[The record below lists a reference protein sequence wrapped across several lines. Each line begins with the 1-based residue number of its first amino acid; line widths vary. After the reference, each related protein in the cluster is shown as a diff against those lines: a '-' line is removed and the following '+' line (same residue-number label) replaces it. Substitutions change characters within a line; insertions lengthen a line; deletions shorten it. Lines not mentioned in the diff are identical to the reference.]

1 VSLRAN
7 SNPTPV
13 AAGDN
18 IATCFVLSCAVSNQA
33 FLLDP
38 STGRIELI
46 STDATASNKNGS
58 IMSWVL
64 QDQTETAASNAEQSH
79 NSGSHDGDT
88 VFAQWWADHH
98 QSNGTA
104 LNPAV
109 LAAEG
114 STIYMARHNNTASK
128 GQSAGDAGSC
138 TLSVLRITGSES
150 NHGAHIQAQYVRSE
164 PVPLLGNA
172 VALNVDAQHDL
183 LTLTL
188 DTGATIVYS
197 TADSTLTVRSQ
208 HHLSDRGTTELLN
221 AHSSVGFQMRSAA
234 KFHSA
239 AARKL
244 QSVTYGVNTT
254 YRCAFAG
261 LYGEFAPHYVD
272 NTRYT
277 NSLRPYD
284 LLPVDSAPNG
294 GTSAGIAAAVRV
306 QSSTALSTMTG
317 STPSE
322 EYRTCVIYS
331 VQSQKTTQPVPGS
344 LIIWDIDAAE
354 AQGESSGS
362 MPSSNGVLNG
372 HMSSVARP
380 QKLRVVTLPAADVVQ
395 ICVAPPSRGPASTTA
410 AGTSCF
416 ANRRP
421 PRQAVLCLDGHGSL
435 HYLRPQ
441 YRTDFPGP
449 MYPIGYTLITKVVTY
464 LEREDELDIPAGKGT
479 TAAVNGSRGAS
490 ASSLRHSTPSSTA
503 MSVSGNTSTDSLVG
517 LDLLLEE
524 IDSQQVKS
532 APTLRG
538 GIAERDNVS
547 QLVCGSSTA
556 RSAAREVAT
565 RTPAPTT
572 ALPFTFADDWLR
584 FPARASSASAA
595 GVSSPTPSGHRHP
608 SMDTPSS
615 EVYSGERM
623 DVDSDI
629 AGAAA
634 NTDRLSSAPS
644 DAFTAGFEAYLPM
657 PVKLQNGDFDAKLQR
672 QRAAAEAL
680 RNTMTEPH
688 RVAEKLRQILDEAVA
703 GAYRAAEQQ
712 EKKRQRSSALRE
724 VKAKQM
730 AEAAAQKQAAQ
741 IAEQLRLSEERR
753 LMTEQLRTAQAG
765 PGVHSA
771 NGSH

>member
-1 VSLRAN
+1 
-7 SNPTPV
+7 
-13 AAGDN
+13 
-18 IATCFVLSCAVSNQA
+18 VSNQA

-64 QDQTETAASNAEQSH
+64 QDQTEIAPSNAEQPQ
-79 NSGSHDGDT
+79 NTGSHDGDT
-88 VFAQWWADHH
+88 AFAQWWTDHH

-104 LNPAV
+104 LSPSV

-114 STIYMARHNNTASK
+114 ATIYMARHNNTVSK
-128 GQSAGDAGSC
+128 GQSTGDAGSC
-138 TLSVLRITGSES
+138 TLTVLRITGSES
-150 NHGAHIQAQYVRSE
+150 NHGAHLQVQHVRSE
-164 PVPLLGNA
+164 PVPLPGNA
-172 VALNVDAQHDL
+172 VALNADEHKEL

-197 TADSTLTVRSQ
+197 TADPSLMARCQ

-239 AARKL
+239 ATRKL

-294 GTSAGIAAAVRV
+294 GASAGIAAAVRV
-306 QSSTALSTMTG
+306 QSSTALNTLSG

-331 VQSQKTTQPVPGS
+331 VQSQRTTQPVPGS

-354 AQGESSGS
+354 AQSESSGS
-362 MPSSNGVLNG
+362 MPSSNGVVNG
-372 HMSSVARP
+372 HISSVARP
-380 QKLRVVTLPAADVVQ
+380 QRLRVVTLPAADVVQ
-395 ICVAPPSRGPASTTA
+395 ICIAPPRWPASATA
-410 AGTSCF
+410 TGASCF
-416 ANRRP
+416 ANRCP

-479 TAAVNGSRGAS
+479 TTAVNGSRGAS
-490 ASSLRHSTPSSTA
+490 ASSLRHRTPSSTA

-532 APTLRG
+532 TPTLRG

-547 QLVCGSSTA
+547 QLVCGTA
-556 RSAAREVAT
+556 LTRSAAREAAT

-584 FPARASSASAA
+584 FPARASSSSA
-595 GVSSPTPSGHRHP
+595 GVSSPAPAGHRHP
-608 SMDTPSS
+608 SLDTPSS
-615 EVYSGERM
+615 EVYSVERM

-634 NTDRLSSAPS
+634 NADRLSSVPS

-688 RVAEKLRQILDEAVA
+688 RVAEKLRQIQDEAVA

-730 AEAAAQKQAAQ
+730 AEAAVQKQAAQ

-765 PGVHSA
+765 PGAHNA
-771 NGSH
+771 YGSH

>member
-13 AAGDN
+13 AAGHN

-64 QDQTETAASNAEQSH
+64 QDQAETAASNAENSH
-79 NSGSHDGDT
+79 NSGSYEGDT
-88 VFAQWWADHH
+88 AFAQWWTDQH

-104 LNPAV
+104 LSPAV
-109 LAAEG
+109 LAADRG
-114 STIYMARHNNTASK
+114 TIYIARHNNTASK

-138 TLSVLRITGSES
+138 TLTVLRITGSEP
-150 NHGAHIQAQYVRSE
+150 NHGAHIQVQHVRSE
-164 PVPLLGNA
+164 PVGLPGNA

-197 TADSTLTVRSQ
+197 TADSTLTQRCQ

-239 AARKL
+239 ATRKL

-254 YRCAFAG
+254 YRCSFAG

-294 GTSAGIAAAVRV
+294 GASAGIAAAVRV

-331 VQSQKTTQPVPGS
+331 VQSQRTTQPVPGS
-344 LIIWDIDAAE
+344 LIIWDINAAE
-354 AQGESSGS
+354 AQSESAGS
-362 MPSSNGVLNG
+362 MPSSNGVVNG
-372 HMSSVARP
+372 HISSVARP

-395 ICVAPPSRGPASTTA
+395 ICIAPPRWPQSATGN
-410 AGTSCF
+410 GGSCF

-435 HYLRPQ
+435 HYLRPS

-479 TAAVNGSRGAS
+479 TTPVNGSRGAS

-547 QLVCGSSTA
+547 QLVCGTA
-556 RSAAREVAT
+556 TTRSAAREAAT
-565 RTPAPTT
+565 RAPAPTT

-584 FPARASSASAA
+584 FPARASSASSA

-608 SMDTPSS
+608 TADTPSS
-615 EVYSGERM
+615 EVYAVERM

-634 NTDRLSSAPS
+634 NADRLSSAPS

-688 RVAEKLRQILDEAVA
+688 RVAEKLRQIQDEAVA
-703 GAYRAAEQQ
+703 SAYRAAEQQ
-712 EKKRQRSSALRE
+712 EKKRQRTSALRE

-753 LMTEQLRTAQAG
+753 LMAEQLRTAQAG
-765 PGVHSA
+765 PGAHSA